1 MAMHF
6 FGSSDPRL
14 TDYESAPCCEME
26 GGRVCQPALGHAGI
40 TGCPCSLNFQALAC
54 NPSQF
59 HTALTTPASERQS
72 HDQERERARER
83 ERGRVGERGKGV
95 VARSF
100 PLRVVEDGCR
110 STRISLSQ
118 KQAPSSRLSLCTH
131 PTPLGVISLHRR
143 VETLR
148 TAFRQPGEG
157 EGVVRTRARG
167 EKIVSLSLSLP
178 LSSVA
183 KS

>member
-1 MAMHF
+1 M
-6 FGSSDPRL
+6 
-14 TDYESAPCCEME
+14 
-26 GGRVCQPALGHAGI
+26 
-40 TGCPCSLNFQALAC
+40 
-54 NPSQF
+54 
-59 HTALTTPASERQS
+59 PASTWSRRNHRVSLFTKLPGASVQPLTVPHS
-72 HDQERERARER
+72 TDDSGIRTAKPRSGERESERER

-167 EKIVSLSLSLP
+167 EKIVSLSLSL
-178 LSSVA
+178 LSLIHI
-183 KS
+183 